1 MKTHNNKTFQ
11 QKKYDNHYRHL
22 DHEDEKDSE
31 TRNHSSGKDPPFRQ
45 TFKKGDENKKLV
57 KQYISVFVSFHFH
70 YY

>member
-1 MKTHNNKTFQ
+1 MKTYNNKTFQ
-11 QKKYDNHYRHL
+11 QKKQDNHYRHC

-57 KQYISVFVSFHFH
+57 KQYI
-70 YY
+70 